1 MFSRFFIERP
11 IFAAVVSIVI
21 SLIGILSVSG
31 LPIEQYPTIAPVQVQ
46 VTANYPG
53 ADAQT
58 AAQTVAAPIEQQITG
73 VDNLLYMSSS
83 SSSSGNVTITAFFD
97 LATDPDIAQVQ
108 VQNRVNLATPQ
119 LPQIV
124 TQAGVSVQK
133 KSSSILMVLTITDQS
148 GSMNAQQ
155 LDNYTNV
162 NIMDA
167 IKRVPGAGQAA
178 MFGAPNQAIRVWLN
192 PRNMAALGVTT
203 TDVKNAISAQ
213 NALVGAGQI
222 GQAPSE
228 GEVQMTFPVVTDGA
242 FSDLSMYEE
251 MILKASQ
258 GSNAVVRLKDVAR
271 VEFGRQYYSSASFF
285 NGKPTSAIGIY
296 LQPGANALDVSDAV
310 RKTLDDMKATFPKG
324 VEYTVALD
332 TTDFVRDSIKEVI
345 KTLIEAMVLVIV
357 VIYLFLQNLR
367 ATLIAAIAIVV
378 SLLGGFIG
386 LYALGFSINLLT
398 LFGLILAIGLVVDDA
413 IVVIENVEKMMHDHP
428 EMSPKEASIA
438 SMEEV
443 SGAVISMTLVLSA
456 VFIPAL
462 FISGTTGQLYKQFAA
477 TIASGVLVSG
487 ISALTLTPM
496 LCALLLKRSP
506 PPTKGPFAWF
516 NRWFDRTTK
525 AYGRLS
531 HLVIR
536 KAFFSLLCLAVML
549 LGLWQLF
556 RMVPSSFVPQE
567 DQGYMMAALI
577 MPEAASLQRSIKAGD
592 EVDRIIRSNPEIQF
606 NTMIDGFSLLDGQVK
621 SNAATAFI
629 GLKPFKERPDANE
642 SVFAIAGK
650 IGAQSQTMTAG
661 TVIPIVPPPIPGIGT
676 QGGFELWIQN
686 RGTDGPEQMQ
696 QTVQRFI
703 QAASKRP
710 ELGRMTSTFNANSP
724 QLKVTID
731 RARSNL
737 IGVPV
742 NDVLSTLQ
750 AQFGSLRASQFN
762 QFSRVWD
769 VTLQSEAKYRQTPED
784 IAQVYTRSQSGEM
797 VPLSALVDTR
807 FTNGPALMSHFN
819 SFPAAQVT
827 GSPAPGYSSGEA
839 IKALQE
845 TAAEVLPT
853 SYSYAWSGLSYSE
866 TTSGND
872 SVFIFVLGML
882 MVFLILAAMFESW
895 ALPAA
900 VISAVPFGLLGAL
913 FATWLRG
920 LNNDVYMQIGLLV
933 LVGLAAKNAILIVEF
948 AVIQRQ
954 AGKSLIESAVDAG
967 ELRLR
972 AIVMTS
978 LAFIFGTL
986 PLALATGSG
995 ANSRHSI
1002 GTGIVGGMIL
1012 LTSLALIFVPLFY
1025 YLFERWR
1032 EKGSTSDSSS
1042 TAAPAVSGKEG
1053 QP

>member
-21 SLIGILSVSG
+21 SLIGVLAMSG

-83 SSSSGNVTITAFFD
+83 SSSSGNVTISAYFD
-97 LATDPDIAQVQ
+97 LSTDPDIAQVQ

-124 TQAGVSVQK
+124 TQNGVSVQK

-148 GSMNAQQ
+148 GKMNAQQ

-162 NIMDA
+162 NILDA
-167 IKRVPGAGQAA
+167 IKRVPGAGQASL
-178 MFGAPNQAIRVWLN
+178 FGTPNQAIRIWLN
-192 PRNMAALGVTT
+192 PRNMASLGVTT
-203 TDVKNAISAQ
+203 TDVKNAVSSQ

-242 FSDLSMYEE
+242 FSDLSVYED

-258 GSNAVVRLKDVAR
+258 DGNAVVRLKDVAR
-271 VEFGRQYYSSASFF
+271 VEVGRQYYNSSSYF

-296 LQPGANALDVSDAV
+296 LAPGANALDVSDAV
-310 RKTLDDMKATFPKG
+310 RNTLEGLKANFPQG
-324 VEYTVALD
+324 MQYNIALD
-332 TTDFVRDSIKEVI
+332 TTDFVRDSIKEVV

-367 ATLIAAIAIVV
+367 ATLIAGVAIVV

-398 LFGLILAIGLVVDDA
+398 LFGLVLAIGLVVDDA

-428 EMSPKEASIA
+428 EMSPKEAAIA

-496 LCALLLKRSP
+496 LCALLLKRTP
-506 PPTKGPFAWF
+506 PPTKGPFAAF
-516 NRWFDRTTK
+516 NRFFERTTK
-525 AYGRLS
+525 SYGRLS

-549 LGLWQLF
+549 VGLWQLF
-556 RMVPSSFVPQE
+556 RTVPTSFVPQE

-577 MPEAASLQRSIKAGD
+577 MPEAASLQRTTKAGEEMD
-592 EVDRIIRSNPEIQF
+592 KIIRDQPAVQF
-606 NTMIDGFSLLDGQVK
+606 NTLIDGFSLLDGQVK

-629 GLKPFKERPDANE
+629 GLKPFSERSGEDE
-642 SVFAIAGK
+642 SVFAVSGK
-650 IGAQSQTMTAG
+650 IGAQAQSMTAG

-696 QTVQRFI
+696 ATVQRFI

-769 VTLQSEAKYRQTPED
+769 VTLQSDAKFRQTPED
-784 IAQVYTRSQSGEM
+784 IAHVYTRSQSGDM
-797 VPLSALVDTR
+797 VPLSALVNTR

-819 SFPAAQVT
+819 SFPAVQVT
-827 GSPAPGYSSGEA
+827 GSPAPGYSSGQA
-839 IKALQE
+839 IKALEE
-845 TAAEVLPT
+845 TAAEALPS

-872 SVFIFVLGML
+872 SIFIFVLGML

-913 FATWLRG
+913 LATWLRG
-920 LNNDVYMQIGLLV
+920 LDNDVYMQIGLLV

-954 AGKSLIESAVDAG
+954 AGKSLVEAAVDAG

-972 AIVMTS
+972 AIILTP
-978 LAFIFGTL
+978 LAFPFGDRQ
-986 PLALATGSG
+986 S
-995 ANSRHSI
+995 
-1002 GTGIVGGMIL
+1002 V
-1012 LTSLALIFVPLFY
+1012 V
-1025 YLFERWR
+1025 
-1032 EKGSTSDSSS
+1032 
-1042 TAAPAVSGKEG
+1042 
-1053 QP
+1053 

>member
-21 SLIGILSVSG
+21 SLIGVLAMSG

-83 SSSSGNVTITAFFD
+83 SSSSGNVTISAYFD

-124 TQAGVSVQK
+124 TQNGVSVQK

-148 GSMNAQQ
+148 GKMNAQQ

-162 NIMDA
+162 NILDA
-167 IKRVPGAGQAA
+167 IKRVPGAGQASL
-178 MFGAPNQAIRVWLN
+178 FGTPNQAIRIWLN
-192 PRNMAALGVTT
+192 PRNMASLGVTT
-203 TDVKNAISAQ
+203 TDVKNAVSSQ

-242 FSDLSMYEE
+242 FSDLSVYED

-258 GSNAVVRLKDVAR
+258 DGNAVVRLKDVAR
-271 VEFGRQYYSSASFF
+271 VEVGRQYYNSSSYF

-296 LQPGANALDVSDAV
+296 LAPGANALDVSDAV
-310 RKTLDDMKATFPKG
+310 RNTLEGLKANFPQG
-324 VEYTVALD
+324 MQYNIALD
-332 TTDFVRDSIKEVI
+332 TTDFVRDSIKEVV

-367 ATLIAAIAIVV
+367 ATLIAGVAIVV

-398 LFGLILAIGLVVDDA
+398 LFGLVLAIGLVVDDA

-428 EMSPKEASIA
+428 EMTPKEAAIA

-496 LCALLLKRSP
+496 LCALLLKRTP
-506 PPTKGPFAWF
+506 PPTKGPFAAF
-516 NRWFDRTTK
+516 NRFFERTTK
-525 AYGRLS
+525 SYGRLS

-549 LGLWQLF
+549 VGLWQLF
-556 RMVPSSFVPQE
+556 RTVPTSFVPQE

-577 MPEAASLQRSIKAGD
+577 MPEAASLQRTTKAGEEMD
-592 EVDRIIRSNPEIQF
+592 KIIRDQPAVQF
-606 NTMIDGFSLLDGQVK
+606 NTLIDGFSLLDGQVK

-629 GLKPFKERPDANE
+629 GLKPFSERSGEDE
-642 SVFAIAGK
+642 SVFAVSGK
-650 IGAQSQTMTAG
+650 IGAQAQSMTAG

-696 QTVQRFI
+696 ATVQRFI

-769 VTLQSEAKYRQTPED
+769 VTLQSDAKFRQTPED
-784 IAQVYTRSQSGEM
+784 IAHVYTRSQSGDM
-797 VPLSALVDTR
+797 VPLSALVNTR

-819 SFPAAQVT
+819 SFPAVQVT
-827 GSPAPGYSSGEA
+827 GSPAPGYSSGQA
-839 IKALQE
+839 IKALEE
-845 TAAEVLPT
+845 TAAEALPS

-872 SVFIFVLGML
+872 SIFIFVLGML

-913 FATWLRG
+913 LATWLRG
-920 LNNDVYMQIGLLV
+920 LDNDVYMQIGLLV

-954 AGKSLIESAVDAG
+954 AGKSLVEAAVDAG

-972 AIVMTS
+972 AIIMTS

-1012 LTSLALIFVPLFY
+1012 LSTLALIFVPLFY

-1032 EKGSTSDSSS
+1032 EKGKDKASETPEPA
-1042 TAAPAVSGKEG
+1042 TAGHKEG